1 MISRVSPSKFQ
12 HICITSVSGRC
23 VRLTFKVCQI
33 VEGVSIIRRFHEFFN
48 LIFGGFLTV
57 QRRARSMK
65 IGKPERVP
73 RAERER
79 TDRLLLG

>member
-1 MISRVSPSKFQ
+1 M
-12 HICITSVSGRC
+12 
-23 VRLTFKVCQI
+23 
-33 VEGVSIIRRFHEFFN
+33 RRF
-48 LIFGGFLTV
+48 GGVVGRTTTAAMAV
-57 QRRARSMK
+57 EQRRRRARSMK